1 MVRGSFDHLIN
12 IYFKFNAMRNL
23 FVGRIMPLLCLL
35 AWMLMACEQP
45 LMTPDEE
52 AVEDSSVEVD
62 DETEHTLKV
71 YVNNLESRCTR
82 LNYVLFQNGNKL
94 KTFTQKRTDSDFG
107 HKSFDLAPGTYQ
119 LLLLAYDGDSN
130 PTISSPEKITFGN
143 KSPGMSDVLYAYQ
156 ELTVTE
162 EASTLYI
169 PLRWASS
176 TFQLHSTDDVPSW
189 VRSIRIYYT
198 GGSSTLSALTGMGN
212 ANSRQEVIF
221 DINDSHTGSPL
232 LLEVYSFPRSDR
244 NIKMQITVSND
255 SQVLLERQYDDI
267 RLSPGSLLRYEGRFF
282 GETQEE
288 MQKIYLSPF
297 E

>member
-94 KTFTQKRTDSDFG
+94 KTFTQKRADSDFG
-107 HKSFDLAPGTYQ
+107 HK
-119 LLLLAYDGDSN
+119 
-130 PTISSPEKITFGN
+130 
-143 KSPGMSDVLYAYQ
+143 
-156 ELTVTE
+156 TE

-176 TFQLHSTDDVPSW
+176 TFQLHTTDDVPSW

-221 DINDSHTGSPL
+221 DIDDSMIGNPL
-232 LLEVYSFPRSDR
+232 LMEVYSFPRTDK

-267 RLSPGSLLRYEGRFF
+267 RLYPGSLLRYEGRFF

>member
-45 LMTPDEE
+45 
-52 AVEDSSVEVD
+52 SVEVD

-94 KTFTQKRTDSDFG
+94 KTFTQKRADSDFG

-176 TFQLHSTDDVPSW
+176 TFQLHTTDDVPSW

-198 GGSSTLSALTGMGN
+198 GASIIRSLLFPSY
-212 ANSRQEVIF
+212 RQEYQ
-221 DINDSHTGSPL
+221 DADND
-232 LLEVYSFPRSDR
+232 
-244 NIKMQITVSND
+244 Q
-255 SQVLLERQYDDI
+255 Q
-267 RLSPGSLLRYEGRFF
+267 
-282 GETQEE
+282 
-288 MQKIYLSPF
+288 
-297 E
+297 

>member
-45 LMTPDEE
+45 LMTTDEDS
-52 AVEDSSVEVD
+52 VEDTPVEVD

-82 LNYVLFQNGNKL
+82 LNYVFFQNGNKL
-94 KTFTQKRTDSDFG
+94 KTYTQKRADSDFG
-107 HKSFDLAPGTYQ
+107 HKSLDLAPGTYQ

-130 PTISSPEKITFGN
+130 PTISSPEKITF
-143 KSPGMSDVLYAYQ
+143 A
-156 ELTVTE
+156 E

-176 TFQLHSTDDVPSW
+176 TFQLHTTDDVPSW

-221 DINDSHTGSPL
+221 DIDDSMIGSPL
-232 LLEVYSFPRSDR
+232 LLEVYSFPRTDK
-244 NIKMQITVSND
+244 NIKMQITISND

-267 RLSPGSLLRYEGRFF
+267 RLYPGSLLRYEGRFF

-288 MQKIYLSPF
+288 MQKIYLTPF

>member
-1 MVRGSFDHLIN
+1 
-12 IYFKFNAMRNL
+12 MRNL

-45 LMTPDEE
+45 LMTTDEE
-52 AVEDSSVEVD
+52 SVEDTPVEVD
-62 DETEHTLKV
+62 DETEHTLMV
-71 YVNNLESRCTR
+71 YVDNLESGCTR
-82 LNYVLFQNGNKL
+82 LNYVLFQSGNKL
-94 KTFTQKRTDSDFG
+94 KTYTQKRGDSDFG
-107 HKSFDLAPGTYQ
+107 HKIFDLAPGTYQ

-156 ELTVTE
+156 EVTVTE
-162 EASTLYI
+162 EGATLYI

-176 TFQLHSTDDVPSW
+176 TFQLHATDGVPSW

-198 GGSSTLSALTGMGN
+198 GGSSTLSALTGLGN

-221 DINDSHTGSPL
+221 DIDDSMIGSPL
-232 LLEVYSFPRSDR
+232 LLEVYSFPRTDR

-267 RLSPGSLLRYEGRFF
+267 RLYPGSLLRYEGRFF
-282 GETQEE
+282 DETQEE
-288 MQKIYLSPF
+288 MQKIYLTPF